1 MSQKPEGKLN
11 VSQKTREEMKA
22 KREAKKAAKT
32 AAKATKGK
40 SNKTVG
46 EKVNN
51 NECSFSIYCKL

>member
-1 MSQKPEGKLN
+1 
-11 VSQKTREEMKA
+11 MKA
-22 KREAKKAAKT
+22 EREAKKAAKA